1 MKLSDEKSSLRKKYR
16 SDRKNYATDH
26 SYSIVSQIQEFT
38 GAQTV
43 ASYISYGLE
52 PSTEELNQIIL
63 ESGKTLLL
71 PRIIQISIAENNY
84 GLEWVQWSGQTN
96 SLQKNG
102 NILEPTG
109 VTFVGTIDLIVVPA
123 LRIDFEGFRLGQG
136 GGYYDRALAISNAWK
151 IALIYPE
158 EISVDL
164 LPRESHDIAVN
175 AYATPDTV
183 VICN

>member
-38 GAQTV
+38 DAKII
-43 ASYISYGLE
+43 ASYISYGVE

-71 PRIIQISIAENNY
+71 PRIIQSALAEKNL
-84 GLEWVQWSGQTN
+84 GLEWVQWDGQTS
-96 SLQKNG
+96 SLAKNG
-102 NILEPTG
+102 NIFEPTG
-109 VTFVGTIDLIVVPA
+109 DAFVGTIDLIIVPA
-123 LRIDFEGFRLGQG
+123 LQIDFEGFRLGQG
-136 GGYYDRALAISNAWK
+136 GGNYDRALVASNAWK

-158 EISVDL
+158 EVSADL
-164 LPRESHDIAVN
+164 LPREVHDIAVN